1 MSYCFRREPNRVII
15 LHIFYTN
22 PNTNRTYVSND
33 STTTNYLLVVGFVL
47 ALLVL
52 YPVVQALVGGE
63 PPEVWVADVVVGV
76 SCIITVLAVWW
87 AADDPEMEHFRQ
99 SDWFFVLLCVSWIAL
114 GVGLYLSRYATRA
127 PGGEL
132 IFAFFG
138 AVGAAGMGY
147 KFVSVRSDKL

>member
-1 MSYCFRREPNRVII
+1 MSAE
-15 LHIFYTN
+15 
-22 PNTNRTYVSND
+22 
-33 STTTNYLLVVGFVL
+33 STGTNYLLAIGFVL

-52 YPVVQALVGGE
+52 YPAVQELVGGG
-63 PPEVWVADVVVGV
+63 PPEVWVADFVVGV
-76 SCIITVLAVWW
+76 SCLIAVVAVWW

-99 SDWFFVLLCVSWIAL
+99 SDWFFLFFCVSWIVL

-138 AVGAAGMGY
+138 AVGATGMGY